1 MAMSASILTRSGLAD
16 LPSGRPR
23 RLLVFTEGLQPD
35 DLTLRAFDLVRHLH
49 AYGHWYA
56 RVISASEGPMR
67 AEFEVASV
75 VVQVVDNP
83 HDAALVARQVWWAQ
97 QDAVLAFGA
106 ARIWTESLAK
116 QHGLPFI
123 TEVASDR
130 HGFDLYAAADRRA
143 ELRQRLALGDGER
156 LALAFATEG
165 KDEASLNGLLRA
177 VHNALTE
184 ARLADWHLGLVGAE
198 GTVTLH
204 APSGATT
211 TFSPTTDRVAR
222 SAWVS
227 AADAV
232 LDLHRHGTGFRP
244 LLDAA
249 ALAVPIVADPTPE
262 LASLL
267 PAPLVAPA
275 ELASPT
281 DAADALIDLVLNP
294 AASAR
299 RVASAHVYAMTH
311 RNPARQL
318 PAWVHAIESAVKGA
332 SAAPAVR

>member
-1 MAMSASILTRSGLAD
+1 MTASNLTRSRLPD

-23 RLLVFTEGLQPD
+23 RMLVFTEGLQPD

-56 RVISASEGPMR
+56 RVVSGAEGPMR
-67 AEFEVASV
+67 AEFEAASV

-83 HDAALVARQVWWAQ
+83 HDAALVERQVWWAQ
-97 QDAVLAFGA
+97 QDAVIAFGP
-106 ARIWTESLAK
+106 ARTWAEPLAK
-116 QHGLPFI
+116 QHQLTFI
-123 TEVASDR
+123 TEAAGDR
-130 HGFDLYAAADRRA
+130 QGFDLYAAADRRN
-143 ELRQRLALGDGER
+143 ELRLRLALGEGER
-156 LALAFATEG
+156 LALAFATEA
-165 KDEASLNGLLRA
+165 KDEGSLNGLLRA

-184 ARLADWHLGLVGAE
+184 ARLADWHLGWVGAQ

-211 TFSPTTDRVAR
+211 TLSPSTDRVAR

-249 ALAVPIVADPTPE
+249 ALAVPVIADPTPE
-262 LASLL
+262 LAALL

-318 PAWVHAIESAVKGA
+318 PAWVHAIESAVKAA
-332 SAAPAVR
+332 STASTLH